1 MITCEISNIPQPSHR
16 TFINGVHNRS
26 VFKHSHD
33 TDEALMPLKF
43 AFGGK
48 IEVICE
54 FEGIEYILEGADE
67 EGLVGLREGK
77 AGDIS

>member
-1 MITCEISNIPQPSHR
+1 
-16 TFINGVHNRS
+16 
-26 VFKHSHD
+26 
-33 TDEALMPLKF
+33 MPLKF

>member
-1 MITCEISNIPQPSHR
+1 
-16 TFINGVHNRS
+16 
-26 VFKHSHD
+26 
-33 TDEALMPLKF
+33 MPLKF

-77 AGDIS
+77 AGDISWKAFDLINKLSFFKRN